1 MATTI
6 DICVTDDHPL
16 FRKAIMRLL
25 QSFARIGNLYEAE
38 NGKQCLDVVAVQKV
52 DIVLLDMEMPVMN
65 GLDVAR
71 VLVRDYP
78 NIKIV
83 VLTMHDSEAHLR
95 KMLEIGVHSF
105 LLKTT
110 RPEEL
115 EAAIHAVV
123 DRDFYHN
130 EMMMSA
136 MRKAYVQNGTKQA
149 RETDLSPREL
159 EILRLIYEDLSLKEI
174 GQRLKISE
182 HTVHRH
188 KHNLQQKLG
197 VNGTAGLIKWALQQG
212 VVL

>member
-1 MATTI
+1 MPATI

-16 FRKAIMRLL
+16 FRKAIVRLL
-25 QSFARIGNLYEAE
+25 QTFARIGNLYEAE
-38 NGKQCLDVVAVQKV
+38 NGKQCLEVVAAQKV

-78 NIKIV
+78 DIKIV

-110 RPEEL
+110 HPEEL
-115 EAAIHAVV
+115 QAAIHAVV

-136 MRKAYVQNGTKQA
+136 LRKTYTPSGPKGAQEA
-149 RETDLSPREL
+149 DLSPREL

-174 GQRLKISE
+174 GQRLQISE

>member
-1 MATTI
+1 MAAAI
-6 DICVTDDHPL
+6 DMCVTDDHPL
-16 FRKAIMRLL
+16 FRKAIVRLL
-25 QSFARIGNLYEAE
+25 QTFPRIGKLHEAE
-38 NGKQCLDVVAVQKV
+38 NGKQCLEVVAAHPI
-52 DIVLLDMEMPVMN
+52 DMVLLDMEMPVMN
-65 GLDVAR
+65 GLEAAR

-78 NIKIV
+78 DTKII

-110 RPEEL
+110 SPEEL
-115 EAAIHAVV
+115 ESAIYAVV

-130 EMMMSA
+130 EVMMSA
-136 MRKAYVQNGTKQA
+136 MRKTFTQNGTKVVSEA
-149 RETDLSPREL
+149 DLSPREL

-174 GQRLKISE
+174 GQRLRISE

-197 VNGTAGLIKWALQQG
+197 VSGTAGLVKWALQQG